1 LIEGIT
7 DRKLPGLATALND
20 EEMRLLLSSSL
31 RRRLNLGQIALL
43 QVRHRV
49 LKYTPGK
56 RCVIEYRL
64 HTKDDGSHPL
74 RLIGK
79 MYRKNRGQIIF
90 ENLHHLWEVSHRNG
104 VAGKSL
110 GMPEP
115 LAYLPEIGMVL
126 QSVVPGRQLSEF
138 SQQDDLFAAIRHV
151 AENLAVLHGLPV
163 AVGEKKTI
171 DDHIAKYCHPGPEAL
186 MRAYPESAPLVKG
199 ILAALADESLQS
211 APICPVHGDLGL
223 AQIFIAADRAY
234 FIDFD
239 GFSLSHAALDLG
251 NFLVTLQV
259 HFGSKSGELTKV
271 FLESYLAKQSP
282 QFLTGLRA
290 YQAFACLRRA
300 VICFRLK
307 TGAGWHGQI
316 RQLLE
321 TGNAF
326 LSEN

>member
-1 LIEGIT
+1 MIELIT

-20 EEMRLLLSSSL
+20 DEMRLLFSSSL
-31 RRRLNLGQIALL
+31 RRTPDFGQITPL
-43 QVRHRV
+43 QVRHQV

-64 HTKDDGSHPL
+64 HTKNEGSPPL

-79 MYRKNRGQIIF
+79 MYRKDRGRIIF
-90 ENLHHLWEVSHRNG
+90 ENLRHLWEISHRNG

-126 QSVVPGRQLSEF
+126 QSAVPGRQLSDF
-138 SQQDDLFAAIRHV
+138 SPQDDLPEAIRHV

-163 AVGEKKTI
+163 AAGEKRTI
-171 DDHIAKYCHPGPEAL
+171 ADHLAKYCHSGLEAL
-186 MRAYPESAPLVKG
+186 MAALPESAPLVEG
-199 ILAALADESLQS
+199 IVAALAEESLQR
-211 APICPVHGDLGL
+211 APLCPIHGDLGL
-223 AQIFIAADRAY
+223 AQIFIAENRAY

-239 GFSLSHAALDLG
+239 GFGLSHAALDLG

-259 HFGSKSGELTKV
+259 HFGSKSSELAQV
-271 FLESYLAKQSP
+271 FLESYLANQPP

-316 RQLLE
+316 LQLLE

-326 LSEN
+326 LSES